1 MFCFECADKV
11 EVTTDKNI
19 VNELLR
25 DGWAI
30 IDVIA
35 THKKEYLF
43 LLGYFSEVRI
53 ETAFHD
59 KIQPREQAQC
69 K

>member
-1 MFCFECADKV
+1 MFNISLASKV

-30 IDVIA
+30 INVIA
-35 THKKEYLF
+35 TYKKEYLF
-43 LLGYFSEVRI
+43 LLGYFREVRI